1 MALPTTAAEWLALAE
16 ETRSAARRMSTPD
29 ARVTMQELADQ
40 YERLSAAC
48 GGTAYGRL
56 RRLSAAGRR
65 RQR

>member
-40 YERLSAAC
+40 YQRLSAYMAEYAD
-48 GGTAYGRL
+48 GDD
-56 RRLSAAGRR
+56 
-65 RQR
+65 